1 MLRRNSLTMTINSIS
16 LKRISFI
23 RFEKVIAGTPSIMA
37 VFTSPSSNLRS
48 LLLPS
53 VGAEQS
59 KAESTTVRPPKSLS
73 FHNKVSFGFGS
84 LSIIVSSSTK
94 LSLNLTF
101 LVFRSLSG

>member
-59 KAESTTVRPPKSLS
+59 KAESTVRPPKSLS